1 MITGYLPMIR
11 RPILHPTYGRRM
23 SSKLVRP
30 EAKTFSER
38 FRKALLD
45 AGVPQSPT
53 VIAHEFNLR
62 YWGKSV
68 SLYAVRNW
76 LLGHSMP
83 TQDKLRAL
91 AQWLDMSPHELRFGP
106 EPGTAMVVY
115 EASPE
120 EGGMTAADRAMLTRY
135 MQLSA
140 HQRRLVCDL
149 VAELK
154 D

>member
-1 MITGYLPMIR
+1 
-11 RPILHPTYGRRM
+11 M
-23 SSKLVRP
+23 SSKLARP

-38 FRKALLD
+38 FRKALAA

-76 LLGHSMP
+76 LLGQSMP

-91 AQWLDMSPHELRFGP
+91 AIWLDVSPHELRFGP
-106 EPGTAMVVY
+106 E
-115 EASPE
+115 ASPVTLVRE
-120 EGGMTAADRAMLTRY
+120 AETLEPAMSAADRAMLARY
-135 MQLSA
+135 LQLDA
-140 HQRRLVCDL
+140 RQRKLICDL
-149 VAELK
+149 VAEFK

>member
-1 MITGYLPMIR
+1 
-11 RPILHPTYGRRM
+11 M
-23 SSKLVRP
+23 SSKLARP
-30 EAKTFSER
+30 EAKKFSER
-38 FRKALLD
+38 FRQALME

-76 LLGHSMP
+76 LLGQSMP

-91 AQWLDMSPHELRFGP
+91 AQWLDLSPHELRFGP
-106 EPGTAMVVY
+106 ERPPMQMVR
-115 EASPE
+115 EAEMPE
-120 EGGMTAADRAMLTRY
+120 AEMAAADRAMVTRY
-135 MQLSA
+135 LQLSA
-140 HQRRLVCDL
+140 HQRKLVCDL

>member
-1 MITGYLPMIR
+1 
-11 RPILHPTYGRRM
+11 M
-23 SSKLVRP
+23 SSKLARP
-30 EAKTFSER
+30 EAKKFSER

-76 LLGHSMP
+76 LLGQSMP

-91 AQWLDMSPHELRFGP
+91 AQWLDLSPHELRFGP
-106 EPGTAMVVY
+106 EQAMVHVVH
-115 EASPE
+115 ESNPLDAE
-120 EGGMTAADRAMLTRY
+120 MTAADRAMMTRY
-135 MQLSA
+135 LQLSQ
-140 HQRRLVCDL
+140 HQRKLVCDL
-149 VAELK
+149 IAELK

>member
-1 MITGYLPMIR
+1 
-11 RPILHPTYGRRM
+11 M
-23 SSKLVRP
+23 SSKQARP

-38 FRKALLD
+38 FRKALIS

-76 LLGHSMP
+76 LLGQSMP

-91 AQWLDMSPHELRFGP
+91 ALWLDVSPHELRFGP
-106 EPGTAMVVY
+106 DANVITLVREIDPQEP
-115 EASPE
+115 
-120 EGGMTAADRAMLTRY
+120 GMTAADRAMLARY
-135 MQLSA
+135 LQLDPR
-140 HQRRLVCDL
+140 QRQLVCDL

>member
-1 MITGYLPMIR
+1 MP
-11 RPILHPTYGRRM
+11 
-23 SSKLVRP
+23 SKLARP

-38 FRKALLD
+38 FRKALAS

-91 AQWLDMSPHELRFGP
+91 ALWLDVSPHELRFGTDTNVVTLVREIDP
-106 EPGTAMVVY
+106 QEPAMN
-115 EASPE
+115 
-120 EGGMTAADRAMLTRY
+120 AADRAMLARY
-135 MQLSA
+135 LQLDPR
-140 HQRRLVCDL
+140 QRQLVCDL

>member
-1 MITGYLPMIR
+1 
-11 RPILHPTYGRRM
+11 M
-23 SSKLVRP
+23 SNKPARP

-76 LLGHSMP
+76 LLGQSMP

-91 AQWLDMSPHELRFGP
+91 AQWLDLSPHELRFGP
-106 EPGTAMVVY
+106 EPGTALVVY
-115 EASPE
+115 EPGSHEA
-120 EGGMTAADRAMLTRY
+120 GMNAADRAMLARY

-140 HQRRLVCDL
+140 SQRKLVCDL

>member
-1 MITGYLPMIR
+1 MA
-11 RPILHPTYGRRM
+11 
-23 SSKLVRP
+23 SKVARP

-38 FRKALLD
+38 FRKALEA

-62 YWGKSV
+62 YWGKGV

-76 LLGHSMP
+76 LLGQSMP

-91 AQWLDMSPHELRFGP
+91 ALWLDISPHELRFGP
-106 EPGTAMVVY
+106 EMRTLTLVREVD
-115 EASPE
+115 PE
-120 EGGMTAADRAMLTRY
+120 ETAMTAADRAMLTRY
-135 MQLSA
+135 LQLDPR
-140 HQRRLVCDL
+140 QRKLLCDL

>member
-1 MITGYLPMIR
+1 
-11 RPILHPTYGRRM
+11 M
-23 SSKLVRP
+23 SSKPARP
-30 EAKTFSER
+30 EAKKFSER
-38 FRKALLD
+38 FRKALLE

-62 YWGKSV
+62 YWGRSV

-76 LLGHSMP
+76 MLGHSMP

-91 AQWLDMSPHELRFGP
+91 AQWLDISPHELRFGP
-106 EPGTAMVVY
+106 EPMALQLVR
-115 EASPE
+115 EAHPQDAE
-120 EGGMTAADRAMLTRY
+120 MTPADRAMMTRY
-135 MQLSA
+135 LQLTE

>member
-1 MITGYLPMIR
+1 
-11 RPILHPTYGRRM
+11 M
-23 SSKLVRP
+23 SSKIARP

-38 FRKALLD
+38 FRKALLV

-76 LLGHSMP
+76 LLGQSMP
-83 TQDKLRAL
+83 TQDKLRTL
-91 AQWLDMSPHELRFGP
+91 AQWLGVSPHELRFGP
-106 EPGTAMVVY
+106 DQAAVQLVMENDPHVPEMVSV
-115 EASPE
+115 
-120 EGGMTAADRAMLTRY
+120 DRAMLARY
-135 MQLSA
+135 LQLTE
-140 HQRRLVCDL
+140 HQRKLVCDL

>member
-1 MITGYLPMIR
+1 
-11 RPILHPTYGRRM
+11 M
-23 SSKLVRP
+23 SSKLARP

-38 FRKALLD
+38 FRKALAD
-45 AGVPQSPT
+45 AGVPPSPT

-62 YWGKSV
+62 YWGKSI

-76 LLGHSMP
+76 LLGHSLP

-91 AQWLDMSPHELRFGP
+91 AHWLDVSPHELRFGP
-106 EPGTAMVVY
+106 DADAVHLVREVDPQESLMN
-115 EASPE
+115 P
-120 EGGMTAADRAMLTRY
+120 ADRAMLMRY
-135 MQLSA
+135 LQLDP
-140 HQRRLVCDL
+140 RLRKLVCDL

>member
-1 MITGYLPMIR
+1 
-11 RPILHPTYGRRM
+11 M
-23 SSKLVRP
+23 SSKLARP

-38 FRKALLD
+38 FRKALAA

-76 LLGHSMP
+76 LLGQSMP

-91 AQWLDMSPHELRFGP
+91 AQWLDVSPHELRFGP
-106 EPGTAMVVY
+106 EAGGLTLVREIDPSEAAM
-115 EASPE
+115 
-120 EGGMTAADRAMLTRY
+120 GAADRAMLARY
-135 MQLSA
+135 LQLDA
-140 HQRRLVCDL
+140 RQRKLVCDL
-149 VAELK
+149 IAEFK

>member
-1 MITGYLPMIR
+1 
-11 RPILHPTYGRRM
+11 M
-23 SSKLVRP
+23 SSKLARP

-38 FRKALLD
+38 FRKALAA

-76 LLGHSMP
+76 LLGQSMP

-91 AQWLDMSPHELRFGP
+91 ALWLDVSPHELRFGP
-106 EPGTAMVVY
+106 EPGTLTQVR
-115 EASPE
+115 EADPQESL
-120 EGGMTAADRAMLTRY
+120 MSAADRAMLARY
-135 MQLSA
+135 LQLDA
-140 HQRRLVCDL
+140 RQRKLICDL
-149 VAELK
+149 VAEFK

>member
-1 MITGYLPMIR
+1 
-11 RPILHPTYGRRM
+11 M
-23 SSKLVRP
+23 SSKTARP

-38 FRKALLD
+38 FRKALLI

-53 VIAHEFNLR
+53 VIAHEFNMR

-76 LLGHSMP
+76 LLGQSMP
-83 TQDKLRAL
+83 TQDKLRTL
-91 AQWLDMSPHELRFGP
+91 AQWLGVSPHDLRFGP
-106 EPGTAMVVY
+106 EHAVVLSVREDSPHDSAMCTV
-115 EASPE
+115 
-120 EGGMTAADRAMLTRY
+120 DRAMLARY
-135 MQLSA
+135 LQLSE
-140 HQRRLVCDL
+140 HQRKLVCDL

>member
-1 MITGYLPMIR
+1 
-11 RPILHPTYGRRM
+11 M
-23 SSKLVRP
+23 SSKLARP
-30 EAKTFSER
+30 EAKKFSER
-38 FRKALLD
+38 FRKALLE

-62 YWGKSV
+62 YWGRSV

-76 LLGHSMP
+76 MLGYSMP

-91 AQWLDMSPHELRFGP
+91 AQWLDLSPNELRFGP
-106 EPGTAMVVY
+106 EPVTLQVVR
-115 EASPE
+115 EAHPTDAD
-120 EGGMTAADRAMLTRY
+120 MTAADRAMVARY
-135 MQLSA
+135 MQLTE
-140 HQRRLVCDL
+140 HQRKLVCDL

>member
-1 MITGYLPMIR
+1 
-11 RPILHPTYGRRM
+11 M
-23 SSKLVRP
+23 SSKAARP

-38 FRKALLD
+38 FRKALTA

-53 VIAHEFNLR
+53 IIAHEFNLR

-76 LLGHSMP
+76 LLGQSMP

-91 AQWLDMSPHELRFGP
+91 AQWLDISPHELRFGP
-106 EPGTAMVVY
+106 EATTLTLVREVDPQEPSLT
-115 EASPE
+115 
-120 EGGMTAADRAMLTRY
+120 TADRAMLARY
-135 MQLSA
+135 LQLDER
-140 HQRRLVCDL
+140 QRRLVCDL